1 MRISE
6 LSRHAGVS
14 VPTIKYYIREGL
26 LLPGAKAAPNQA
38 QYADEHLQ
46 RLTLIRVLR
55 EVGGLR
61 VDAIKTVLAALEQR
75 PGLEVVGMV
84 HSALSPPWS
93 TRFSAGSEE
102 WNAAAD
108 EVYAALTSWGWAMYR
123 ETPTFRYVVDAYLAA
138 KSAWPPE
145 WPPFSFTGLRP
156 YAAAAQMI
164 AKSEIG
170 GTSATQLQTVPA
182 ADLMR
187 RLVLSTVLIEP
198 ILLALR
204 RLAQQDQALKM
215 WRRGEEQRPADP

>member
-26 LLPGAKAAPNQA
+26 LPPGAKAAPNQA

-46 RLTLIRVLR
+46 RLKLIRVLR

-123 ETPTFRYVVDAYLAA
+123 ETPTFRYVVEDR
-138 KSAWPPE
+138 KS
-145 WPPFSFTGLRP
+145 
-156 YAAAAQMI
+156 
-164 AKSEIG
+164 
-170 GTSATQLQTVPA
+170 V
-182 ADLMR
+182 
-187 RLVLSTVLIEP
+187 V
-198 ILLALR
+198 
-204 RLAQQDQALKM
+204 
-215 WRRGEEQRPADP
+215 

>member
-1 MRISE
+1 MATHPIVAERKLE
-6 LSRHAGVS
+6 ALRHALG
-14 VPTIKYYIREGL
+14 P
-26 LLPGAKAAPNQA
+26 
-38 QYADEHLQ
+38 
-46 RLTLIRVLR
+46 
-55 EVGGLR
+55 
-61 VDAIKTVLAALEQR
+61 TVLAALEQR

-108 EVYAALTSWGWAMYR
+108 EGYAALTSWGWEMYR